1 MEISSLD
8 LAIRRIQNIENRF
21 QALAENDIPKV
32 ADKFQTILN
41 VAKQANE
48 ASGNKINE
56 LINEYSAKNGLDEDF
71 VKALIKQESAFDVNA
86 KSKAGAMG
94 LMQLMPMTA
103 KGLGVENAYDAEQN
117 IAGGTKYLKSLLS
130 KYDGNKEMALAAYNA
145 GPTAVAKYG
154 GIPPYMETQNYVKN
168 VLNTYEKYKMQGGG
182 V

>member
-21 QALAENDIPKV
+21 QALAQNDIPKV

-71 VKALIKQESAFDVNA
+71 VKALIKQESSFDVNA